1 MSMTQALRRL
11 RQGNYKFQANHPG
24 LQSEFV
30 ASLSYIVCLKQQ
42 QKQGT
47 VTMQKLPPLAKKIK
61 MKRKKVSLSSLSQT

>member
-42 QKQGT
+42 QKQGI
-47 VTMQKLPPLAKKIK
+47 VTMQELPPLAKKYK
-61 MKRKKVSLSSLSQT
+61 NEKKEKSLSL